1 MRDERG
7 HWYLL
12 TGFVIGIVLGL
23 VYAWLIS
30 PQQYNDTS
38 PASLQPEFK
47 DQYRAM
53 IAAAYIATLNLPRAE
68 ARLEYLGDSDVVR
81 ALAEQAQRT
90 LAEGNSSLEAQALG
104 LLAVALGQGESA
116 IIPSQ
121 PSSETPDQSQS
132 PNPSGSTETIPP
144 TIDETLEPN
153 PNITGT
159 SPSPGPT
166 DQTPQVTRTIL
177 STATPLPTR
186 TPTATPGTPFVLQS
200 NTFVCDNDIAG
211 PLIQVIAE
219 DSAGNPLT
227 GEEIITTWEQGED
240 YFYTGL
246 KPELGFGYADFL
258 MTPGVVYEVHMSG
271 GGQTVPDITPAEC
284 ETQSGGRYWGSWL
297 LVFSR
302 P

>member
-23 VYAWLIS
+23 VYAWLIA
-30 PQQYNDTS
+30 PQQFQDRDTS

-53 IAAAYIATLNLPRAE
+53 IAAAYVATGNLPRAE
-68 ARLEYLGDSDVVR
+68 ARLELLDDDDVVR

-90 LAEGNSSLEAQALG
+90 LGEGNSPLQAQALG

-116 IIPSQ
+116 LIPTS
-121 PSSETPDQSQS
+121 
-132 PNPSGSTETIPP
+132 IP
-144 TIDETLEPN
+144 DETTAQDQIPN
-153 PNITGT
+153 
-159 SPSPGPT
+159 
-166 DQTPQVTRTIL
+166 TPQITNTITATAEESTSESAAANSSPLPSDLTPQATRTSNL
-177 STATPLPTR
+177 TATPLPTR
-186 TPTATPGTPFVLQS
+186 TPTITPGTPFVLQE
-200 NTFVCDNDIAG
+200 NNFVCDTKITG
-211 PLIQVIAE
+211 PLIQIVAE
-219 DSAGNPLT
+219 NSSGQQLSNR
-227 GEEIITTWEQGED
+227 EIIVTWEGGED

-246 KPELGFGYADFL
+246 KPEIGSGYADFL
-258 MTPGVVYEVHMSG
+258 MSPGLVYEVRMAG

-284 ETQSGGRYWGSWL
+284 ETDSGRRYWGSWE

>member
-23 VYAWLIS
+23 VYAWLIA
-30 PQQYNDTS
+30 PQQFQDRDTS

-53 IAAAYIATLNLPRAE
+53 IAAAYVASGNLPRAE
-68 ARLEYLGDSDVVR
+68 ARLALLDDDDVVR

-90 LAEGNSSLEAQALG
+90 LGEGNSPLQAQALG

-116 IIPSQ
+116 LIPTSIVTETTAQ
-121 PSSETPDQSQS
+121 DQTSTVLQITNTITPTNEESTSESAAA
-132 PNPSGSTETIPP
+132 NPSPLP
-144 TIDETLEPN
+144 IDL
-153 PNITGT
+153 
-159 SPSPGPT
+159 
-166 DQTPQVTRTIL
+166 TPQATRTSNL
-177 STATPLPTR
+177 TATPLPTR
-186 TPTATPGTPFVLQS
+186 TQTATPGTPFVLQE
-200 NTFVCDNDIAG
+200 NNFVCDTKITG
-211 PLIQVIAE
+211 PLIQIIAE
-219 DSAGNPLT
+219 NSSGQQLSNR
-227 GEEIITTWEQGED
+227 EIIVTWEGGED

-246 KPELGFGYADFL
+246 KPELGPGYADFL
-258 MTPGVVYEVHMSG
+258 MSPGVVYEVRMGG

-284 ETQSGGRYWGSWL
+284 ETQSGSRYWGSWV

>member
-1 MRDERG
+1 MREERG

-12 TGFVIGIVLGL
+12 TGFAIGIILGL

-30 PQQYNDTS
+30 PQQYQDTS

-53 IAAAYIATLNLPRAE
+53 IAAAYVSSGNLPRAE
-68 ARLEYLGDSDVVR
+68 ARLALLDDDDVVR

-90 LAEGNSSLEAQALG
+90 LGEGNSPLQAQALG

-116 IIPSQ
+116 LIPTSIAT
-121 PSSETPDQSQS
+121 ETAAEDQTSNVPQITNTITPTAEES
-132 PNPSGSTETIPP
+132 TTESAAVNPSP
-144 TIDETLEPN
+144 L
-153 PNITGT
+153 
-159 SPSPGPT
+159 PT
-166 DQTPQVTRTIL
+166 DLTPQATRTSNL
-177 STATPLPTR
+177 TATPLPTR
-186 TPTATPGTPFVLQS
+186 TPTATPGTPFVLQE
-200 NTFVCDNDIAG
+200 NNFVCDTKISG
-211 PLIQVIAE
+211 PLIQIIAE
-219 DSAGNPLT
+219 NSSGQQLSNR
-227 GEEIITTWEQGED
+227 EIIVTWEGGED

-246 KPELGFGYADFL
+246 KPEIGPGYADFL
-258 MTPGVVYEVHMSG
+258 MAPGVVYEVRMGG

-284 ETQSGGRYWGSWL
+284 ETQSGSRYWGSWV

>member
-7 HWYLL
+7 HWYLV

-53 IAAAYIATLNLPRAE
+53 IAAAYISTLNLPRAE
-68 ARLEYLGDSDVVR
+68 ARLELLGDSDVVR

-90 LAEGNSSLEAQALG
+90 LAEGDSSLEAQALG

-132 PNPSGSTETIPP
+132 PNPSGLTETIPP

-159 SPSPGPT
+159 SPSPDPT

-219 DSAGNPLT
+219 DSAGIPLT
-227 GEEIITTWEQGED
+227 GEEIIAIWEQGED

-258 MTPGVVYEVHMSG
+258 MTPGIVYEVHMSG

>member
-12 TGFVIGIVLGL
+12 TGFAIGIVLGL
-23 VYAWLIS
+23 VYAWLIA
-30 PQQYNDTS
+30 PQQYQDRDTS

-53 IAAAYIATLNLPRAE
+53 IAAAYVATGNLPRAE
-68 ARLEYLGDSDVVR
+68 ARLELLDDDDVVR

-90 LAEGNSSLEAQALG
+90 LGEGDSPLQAQALG

-116 IIPSQ
+116 LIPTTIPTETTALEQTSNTPQ
-121 PSSETPDQSQS
+121 ITNTITAPAEESTSESAAA
-132 PNPSGSTETIPP
+132 NPSPQPP
-144 TIDETLEPN
+144 DLTPQATRTS
-153 PNITGT
+153 NITA
-159 SPSPGPT
+159 S
-166 DQTPQVTRTIL
+166 
-177 STATPLPTR
+177 PLPTR
-186 TPTATPGTPFVLQS
+186 TPTVTPGTPFVLQE
-200 NTFVCDNDIAG
+200 NNFVCDTKITG
-211 PLIQVIAE
+211 PLIQIFAE
-219 DSAGNPLT
+219 NSSGQQLSNR
-227 GEEIITTWEQGED
+227 EIIVTWEEEED

-246 KPELGFGYADFL
+246 KPEIGPGYADFL
-258 MTPGVVYEVHMSG
+258 MSPGVVYEVRMAG

-284 ETQSGGRYWGSWL
+284 ETDSGKRYWGSWE

>member
-23 VYAWLIS
+23 VYAWLIA
-30 PQQYNDTS
+30 PQQFQDRDTS

-53 IAAAYIATLNLPRAE
+53 IAAAYVATGNLPRAE
-68 ARLEYLGDSDVVR
+68 ARLKLLDDDDVVR
-81 ALAEQAQRT
+81 ALVEQAQRT
-90 LAEGNSSLEAQALG
+90 LGEGNSPLQAQALG

-116 IIPSQ
+116 LIPTSIPDETTAQ
-121 PSSETPDQSQS
+121 EQIPDTPQITNTITAPAEESTSESAAV
-132 PNPSGSTETIPP
+132 NPSPLPS
-144 TIDETLEPN
+144 DLN
-153 PNITGT
+153 P
-159 SPSPGPT
+159 
-166 DQTPQVTRTIL
+166 QATRTSNL
-177 STATPLPTR
+177 TATPLPTR
-186 TPTATPGTPFVLQS
+186 TPTITPGTPFVLQE
-200 NTFVCDNDIAG
+200 NNFVCDTKITG
-211 PLIQVIAE
+211 PLIQIVAE
-219 DSAGNPLT
+219 NSSGQQLSNR
-227 GEEIITTWEQGED
+227 EIIVTWEGGED

-246 KPELGFGYADFL
+246 KPEIGSGYADFL
-258 MTPGVVYEVHMSG
+258 MSPGLVYEVRMAG

-284 ETQSGGRYWGSWL
+284 ETDSGRRYWGSWE

>member
-1 MRDERG
+1 MREERG

-12 TGFVIGIVLGL
+12 TGFAIGIILGL

-30 PQQYNDTS
+30 PQQYQDTS

-53 IAAAYIATLNLPRAE
+53 IAAAYVSSGNLPRAE
-68 ARLEYLGDSDVVR
+68 ARLALLDDDDVVR

-90 LAEGNSSLEAQALG
+90 LGEGNSPLEAQALG

-116 IIPSQ
+116 LIPTSITNATAAQ
-121 PSSETPDQSQS
+121 NPTSNSPQATDAITITAEVTPESTSESVS
-132 PNPSGSTETIPP
+132 ANPSP
-144 TIDETLEPN
+144 L
-153 PNITGT
+153 
-159 SPSPGPT
+159 PT
-166 DQTPQVTRTIL
+166 DLTPQATRTVL
-177 STATPLPTR
+177 SAATPLPTR
-186 TPTATPGTPFVLQS
+186 TPTTTPGSPVVLQENS
-200 NTFVCDNDIAG
+200 LDCDTKISG

-219 DSAGNPLT
+219 DSSGRPLSN
-227 GEEIITTWEQGED
+227 EEILVTWESGED

-246 KPELGFGYADFL
+246 KPEIGSGYADFL
-258 MTPGVVYEVHMSG
+258 MTPGVIYQVRMSG
-271 GGQTVPDITPAEC
+271 GGQTVPEITPAEC
-284 ETQSGGRYWGSWL
+284 ETQSGRRYWGSWL